1 MIIDPRPSSSSMA
14 ASLTLET
21 HSALGSPH
29 THPAYNH
36 IPSLDLLCNP
46 DNAPPFKSQE
56 RTVANAGIKDL
67 ERFETGHV
75 AFQNPEKMGDV
86 TKWVQEQIDK
96 TFGGRVKRVS
106 KF

>member
-1 MIIDPRPSSSSMA
+1 MA

-56 RTVANAGIKDL
+56 RMVANAGIKDL

-75 AFQNPEKMGDV
+75 AFQNPEKVGDV

>member
-1 MIIDPRPSSSSMA
+1 M
-14 ASLTLET
+14 
-21 HSALGSPH
+21 
-29 THPAYNH
+29 
-36 IPSLDLLCNP
+36 
-46 DNAPPFKSQE
+46 
-56 RTVANAGIKDL
+56 ANAGIKDL